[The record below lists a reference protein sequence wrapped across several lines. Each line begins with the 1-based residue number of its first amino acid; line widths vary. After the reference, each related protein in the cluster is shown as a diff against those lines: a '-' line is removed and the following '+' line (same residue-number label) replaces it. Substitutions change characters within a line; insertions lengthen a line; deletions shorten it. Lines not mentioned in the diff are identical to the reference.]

1 VNCSLF
7 STPARRHRHRSD
19 DDAMMRLPQEPMT
32 IAQLKRYM
40 DHRFDRLERT
50 KANKSDLRRFATRR
64 DLKRFA
70 TKSDLERFATKR
82 DLEQFATKQNLE
94 QFATKADAESL
105 AVDTRRYFQV
115 VAEGLEDKVAKIGEV
130 GDLKSLLTL
139 HSAVLDEDE
148 RRLTDLEHART

>member
-1 VNCSLF
+1 
-7 STPARRHRHRSD
+7 
-19 DDAMMRLPQEPMT
+19 MMRLPQEPMT

-70 TKSDLERFATKR
+70 TKSDLKRFATKR
-82 DLEQFATKQNLE
+82 DLERFATKQNHEQFATKQNLE

-139 HSAVLDEDE
+139 HSAVLDEHE
-148 RRLTDLEHART
+148 RRLTDLEHAPDLRT

>member
-1 VNCSLF
+1 
-7 STPARRHRHRSD
+7 
-19 DDAMMRLPQEPMT
+19 MMRLPQEPMT

-40 DHRFDRLERT
+40 DRRFDRLERT

-70 TKSDLERFATKR
+70 TKSDLKRFATKR
-82 DLEQFATKQNLE
+82 DLE

-130 GDLKSLLTL
+130 GDLKSLLAL
-139 HSAVLDEDE
+139 HSAVLDEHE
-148 RRLTDLEHART
+148 RRLIDLEHSRHLRT